1 MQGALRAGPNATP
14 PLNMKHALIFNGAF
28 AMVAAA
34 FVVPLKGKQDRRR
47 LDEERQRALNS
58 SDRKAEEGSTPAPA

>member
-1 MQGALRAGPNATP
+1 MQGALRASPDATP
-14 PLNMKHALIFNGAF
+14 PLNMRRALIFNGVF

-47 LDEERQRALNS
+47 IDEERQRALNS
-58 SDRKAEEGSTPAPA
+58 SDRKAEEGSTPVP